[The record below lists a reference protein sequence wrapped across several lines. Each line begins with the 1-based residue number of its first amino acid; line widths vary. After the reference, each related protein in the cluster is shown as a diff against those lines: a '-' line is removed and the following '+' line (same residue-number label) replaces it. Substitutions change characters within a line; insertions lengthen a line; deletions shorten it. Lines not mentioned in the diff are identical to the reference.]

1 MVRITAA
8 AVLVILILGLW
19 AALVLSLTTP
29 GGTPDGSPAH
39 PYPTVIPGPPVETP
53 R

>member
-1 MVRITAA
+1 MIVRATAA
-8 AVLVILILGLW
+8 VVLVILGLW

-29 GGTPDGSPAH
+29 GGTPDGSPGR
-39 PYPTVIPGPPVETP
+39 PYPSPMPLPPVEGP